1 MKKIIYYTFLF
12 MFASQGL
19 VGCSSSDNEGGNEG
33 GTNGNLITIL
43 KSNKW
48 YCDTDF
54 SYDVGDDEHIWADL
68 ESTTLYFTSDKNG
81 VLYWIQKDYD
91 SELGNNRTTDY
102 TYFTYKISGNNVIL
116 EYEDGSTYTY
126 KYKNNRLVH
135 NKTDFYQ
142 SPLNYGDK
150 DLIKRISP
158 QTGSCGSSLNY
169 AYYPKTHILEI
180 TGKGEMRDF
189 TSKSQP
195 WHDCYIEEVRIE
207 EGCTSIGNLAFYES
221 QYLTTVELP
230 KTLKSIGAGSFAG
243 SSITKVIIPDN
254 VFYIKEG
261 AFENCQYLK
270 SVILGDGIEEI
281 GDYAFCNCPVTKYLT
296 LPENVTKVGAYAFMG
311 WKLSGL
317 TLNEKLKIIGNTAFY
332 VKAKTISIPNSVE
345 SIGNLAFT
353 GTFSNVTIGTG
364 LKTLSRNAFDGSES
378 GGNIYV
384 NLGIPLKIAD
394 DGGVFANNQNKWNL
408 YVPKGSIVAYK
419 QSKSWN
425 SFRNITED
433 ASLISGNGTPNVDEG
448 KQDEELIPK
457 YNPKNLTYY
466 IDGVAYKMILVTGGG
481 FKPFYIMQTE
491 LPPRGNLRIGTDVL
505 GPIDT
510 NNDQCVIKYEFSQY
524 MKKLRTATGIAFRLP
539 TTAEWQYA
547 SKGGQHS
554 KGYTYSGSNNL
565 EDVAWYISNSGKK
578 IQRIAQ
584 KKPNELGLYD
594 MSGNYAEICN
604 DTEDLYY
611 VDGNLCGGNW
621 NSFIGECV
629 LGHNIKQGSRS
640 GKIPGTPIRN
650 KNAFDGRY
658 ETVRLVYTAP

>member
-1 MKKIIYYTFLF
+1 MRTTRMSAKTMNKIIFVAVLALAGISF
-12 MFASQGL
+12 SA
-19 VGCSSSDNEGGNEG
+19 CSGDNEGGNEG

-54 SYDVGDDEHIWADL
+54 SYDGGDDDHIWADS

-91 SELGNNRTTDY
+91 SELGNNITTDY

-126 KYKNNRLVH
+126 RYKNNRLVY
-135 NKTDFYQ
+135 NNTDFYQ

-230 KTLKSIGAGSFAG
+230 KTLKSIGTGSFAG
-243 SSITKVIIPDN
+243 SSITKVIIPNN

-281 GDYAFCNCPVTKYLT
+281 GDYAFCNCPVTTYLT

-317 TLNEKLKIIGNTAFY
+317 TLNEKLKIIGNAAFY

-394 DGGVFANNQNKWNL
+394 DGGVFANNQSKWKL

-425 SFRNITED
+425 SFSNITED
-433 ASLISGNGTPNVDEG
+433 ASLVSGNGMPDENDGNDDNDDELTGIILGHEYVDLGLSVKWATCNIGAKEPEETGTYYCWGRTTEEWNIPYPADVEYMNICGTGNDVASVLWG
-448 KQDEELIPK
+448 KKWKLPTQKQFQELIDNCTFSLK
-457 YNPKNLTYY
+457 KQNGVFVAVVKSKKNGQS
-466 IDGVAYKMILVTGGG
+466 IVFPFTGM
-481 FKPFYIMQTE
+481 KEAFY
-491 LPPRGNLRIGTDVL
+491 D
-505 GPIDT
+505 
-510 NNDQCVIKYEFSQY
+510 
-524 MKKLRTATGIAFRLP
+524 P
-539 TTAEWQYA
+539 TTDFKFNH
-547 SKGGQHS
+547 KGEVCYCMIGES
-554 KGYTYSGSNNL
+554 YLNKGSVDPRTPVF
-565 EDVAWYISNSGKK
+565 EIWKK
-578 IQRIAQ
+578 
-584 KKPNELGLYD
+584 D
-594 MSGNYAEICN
+594 MSADFTRYN
-604 DTEDLYY
+604 
-611 VDGNLCGGNW
+611 
-621 NSFIGECV
+621 
-629 LGHNIKQGSRS
+629 
-640 GKIPGTPIRN
+640 
-650 KNAFDGRY
+650 NATRIFCWVY
-658 ETVRLVYTAP
+658 KLPVRPVSN